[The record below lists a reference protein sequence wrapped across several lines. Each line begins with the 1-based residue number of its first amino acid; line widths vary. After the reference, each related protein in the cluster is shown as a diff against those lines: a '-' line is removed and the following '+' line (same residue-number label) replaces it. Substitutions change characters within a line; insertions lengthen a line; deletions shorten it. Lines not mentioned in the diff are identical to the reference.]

1 MNEVSIT
8 PEQIEFA
15 GLQRINY
22 SKLPWEEKLTI
33 MWGWFWRTMLVSAG
47 TGTFVGIF
55 LSLATTLI
63 LTAAGNLDPRVY
75 LVIFVLLAVPTGVMT
90 THPLIHWVLSSRIG
104 SYRIV
109 LCKKRDDEG
118 LTLANDQERK
128 IVAF

>member
-1 MNEVSIT
+1 MNEVTIT

-75 LVIFVLLAVPTGVMT
+75 LVIFVLLAVPIGVMT

>member
-75 LVIFVLLAVPTGVMT
+75 LVIFVLLAVPIGVMT